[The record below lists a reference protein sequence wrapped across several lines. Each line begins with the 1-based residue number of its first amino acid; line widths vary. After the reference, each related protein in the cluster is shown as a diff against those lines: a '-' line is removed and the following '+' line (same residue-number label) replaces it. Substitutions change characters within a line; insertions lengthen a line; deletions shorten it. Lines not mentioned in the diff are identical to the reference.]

1 MTTEKDS
8 FNLFKTQYLKF
19 VEQNEDKK
27 TITRYL
33 TEMNFLKKLEEQAIE
48 NNFTEEIEDL
58 KNRKNIVL
66 KELEKYGVRP
76 KY

>member
-8 FNLFKTQYLKF
+8 FDLFKTQYLKF

-48 NNFTEEIEDL
+48 NNFLEEIEEL